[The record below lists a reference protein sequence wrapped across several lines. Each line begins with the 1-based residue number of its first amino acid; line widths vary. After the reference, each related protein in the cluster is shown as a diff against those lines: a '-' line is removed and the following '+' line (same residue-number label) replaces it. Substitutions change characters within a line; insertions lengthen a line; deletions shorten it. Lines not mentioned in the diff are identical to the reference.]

1 MTQRAETPTQVRH
14 PWRATL
20 RTFISTLPLTA
31 AGVGA
36 FVDIVK
42 DVRPDWVVGWGP
54 VAAAASIIITRTMQ
68 VPAVNHLL
76 TKIGFGAEPRQE

>member
-1 MTQRAETPTQVRH
+1 MSTPTQVKF

-31 AGVGA
+31 AGIAA
-36 FVDIVK
+36 FIDIVR

-54 VAAAASIIITRTMQ
+54 VAGAASVIITRVMQ
-68 VPAVNHLL
+68 NPAINAML
-76 TKIGFGAEPRQE
+76 TKLGFGAEPKES